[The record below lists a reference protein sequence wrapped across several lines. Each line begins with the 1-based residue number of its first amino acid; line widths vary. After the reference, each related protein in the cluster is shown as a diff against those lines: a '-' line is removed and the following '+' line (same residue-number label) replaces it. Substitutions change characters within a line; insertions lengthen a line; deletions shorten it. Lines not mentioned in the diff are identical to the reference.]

1 MFPEGFYSAA
11 TNPYVLTAL
20 AAVLAYW
27 VSVHLY
33 PVIIYLSQ
41 AKNLMEEPGE
51 RSAHQYRVPTYGGAG
66 IFIAF
71 SVLAMSLSC
80 LGNCPQ
86 EALARIL
93 SLMAGISIL
102 FFLGIKDD
110 MVGLDPA
117 KKFAGQLVAAALA
130 IFVGG
135 VRIESL
141 DGIFGLGELP
151 YLASVLFTTFVFLL
165 VVNAYNLIDGIDG
178 LAGSQALIAT
188 IVFGGFFLVAGDT
201 PMAITSFV
209 LVGALLGFLRFNLS
223 YSKRLFMGDSG
234 SLFVGFLLA
243 FQAVVF
249 LGANQASAPG
259 SILSNAPVIVLA
271 VLAFPLLD
279 TLRVFI
285 VRVRQGRSPFSAD
298 RNHLHHHL
306 LARGLDHKQATGLIA
321 LKTLL
326 LVTVCWT
333 LQDIEIHTHLG
344 CTVVLG
350 LALFLGPLTI
360 KPREVKTPD
369 TAYGDAQRKTDAHE
383 PPVVRAA
390 HQAKKRGKSLR
401 ETATTGD

>member
-1 MFPEGFYSAA
+1 MKENYFQAMFPEGLYVAI
-11 TNPYVLTAL
+11 THPYAL
-20 AAVLAYW
+20 ATLTSVLAFW
-27 VSVHLY
+27 MSIQIY
-33 PVIIYLSQ
+33 PVIISLSKD
-41 AKNLMEEPGE
+41 KNLMEEPGE
-51 RSAHQYRVPTYGGAG
+51 RSSHQYRVPTYGGAG
-66 IFIAF
+66 IFIVF

-86 EALARIL
+86 AALARIL

-117 KKFAGQLVAAALA
+117 KKFAGQLVAAGLA

-151 YLASVLFTTFVFLL
+151 YLASVLFTAFVFLL
-165 VVNAYNLIDGIDG
+165 VVNAFNLIDGIDG
-178 LAGSQALIAT
+178 LAGSLALIAT
-188 IVFGGFFLVAGDT
+188 ILFGGYFLVAGDT
-201 PMAITSFV
+201 SMAITSFV
-209 LVGALLGFLRFNLS
+209 LVGTLIGFLFFNLS
-223 YSKRLFMGDSG
+223 NTKRLFMGDSG
-234 SLFVGFLLA
+234 SLVVGFLLA

-259 SILSNAPVIVLA
+259 AILSNAPVIVLS

-285 VRVRQGRSPFSAD
+285 LRVWKGRSPFSAD
-298 RNHLHHHL
+298 HNHLHHHL
-306 LARGLDHKQATGLIA
+306 LARGLNHKQAAGLIA

-326 LVTVCWT
+326 LVALCWT
-333 LQDIEIHTHLG
+333 LQDIEIHIHLG
-344 CTVVLG
+344 CTAVLG

-360 KPREVKTPD
+360 KPREVKTPR
-369 TAYGDAQRKTDAHE
+369 YR
-383 PPVVRAA
+383 
-390 HQAKKRGKSLR
+390 L
-401 ETATTGD
+401 

>member
-1 MFPEGFYSAA
+1 MFPEGLYSAA

-259 SILSNAPVIVLA
+259 SILSNAPVIVLS
-271 VLAFPLLD
+271 VFMFPL
-279 TLRVFI
+279 I
-285 VRVRQGRSPFSAD
+285 
-298 RNHLHHHL
+298 N
-306 LARGLDHKQATGLIA
+306 LIS
-321 LKTLL
+321 TLL
-326 LVTVCWT
+326 YLIKVKRLEHFFWKSRSLDKTFIKKRFLKRHSTPQILLKSLFILVLSWLV
-333 LQDIEIHTHLG
+333 QDISIHIHFCL
-344 CTVVLG
+344 VLSIG
-350 LALFLGPLTI
+350 LFLFHLPKSKMLTLPEI
-360 KPREVKTPD
+360 T
-369 TAYGDAQRKTDAHE
+369 
-383 PPVVRAA
+383 
-390 HQAKKRGKSLR
+390 
-401 ETATTGD
+401 